1 MKSKHF
7 FFGLAVIAA
16 GLSACNNAALEP
28 DDMGMEPNEIQFVTN
43 NFTANVLTKA
53 AAVDVL
59 SLQAGFN
66 VSCVKGS
73 AGSDTEVWSSYLFE
87 YDGTAGSWAGENTGK
102 WWPLSDESYRFYAV
116 FPSDYVMTYAA
127 AGPTIQADNTH
138 DIVAAYMGSP
148 TYKAV
153 NSLNFTHIFARLKNV
168 TVSAAD
174 GYAISDIDIRITPKT
189 GGTYNLYTGAG
200 QTDGTGWSDLTTGA
214 ATSIA
219 PSAPGTQANDIYLVP
234 GTYSLT
240 ASWTATKGNYNE
252 TFEDKTVDVSLV
264 AGKTSNITVNLI
276 GNATELRLTVGMT
289 DWEDEAVDAGTV
301 PVVSRL
307 YGSFGGYMIAPQ
319 NLSYDGTDF
328 VIAGDD
334 WDTALTLSSSL
345 GVGTG
350 KTNGSFNFSYEDICS
365 YFDSRENFHS
375 TGGGGTSVN
384 NTSAISY
391 GGYND
396 WCIPTRAFFQSLFTS
411 DPAVRP
417 GSTVNG
423 TANVIYKRVNVSD
436 YSATDNRQVYLCFP
450 DGLTLTGASVAN
462 PTPTMTKAEINEYVF
477 QGCAV
482 FPMRYNTSSYS
493 SAAQYGTGTKDNGTK
508 FYMITMSSNVSNTVS
523 ESYSNREHWRLVRQ
537 L

>member
-1 MKSKHF
+1 MNNKCF
-7 FFGLAVIAA
+7 LFYLVAVAA
-16 GLSACNNAALEP
+16 GLAACNNAALEP
-28 DDMGMEPNEIQFVTN
+28 DDMGMKPNEIQFVTN
-43 NFTANVLTKA
+43 TFTANVSTKA
-53 AAVDVL
+53 TAVDVL

-87 YDGTAGSWAGENTGK
+87 YNGAAGSWAGENTGK

-116 FPSDYVMTYAA
+116 FPSDYAMTYAA
-127 AGPTIQADNTH
+127 GGPTIHADNTH

-153 NSLNFTHIFARLKNV
+153 NTLNFTHIFARLKNV

-174 GYAISDIDIRITPKT
+174 GYAISNIDIRITPKT
-189 GGTYNLYTGAG
+189 GGTYNLYSGAG
-200 QTDGTGWSDLTTGA
+200 HSDGTGWSDLTSGA

-219 PSAPGTQANDIYLVP
+219 AAAPGTQANDIYLVP
-234 GTYSLT
+234 GSYTLT
-240 ASWTATKGNYNE
+240 ASWTATKGNYSEN
-252 TFEDKTVDVSLV
+252 FEGKTVDVSLV

-276 GNATELRLTVGMT
+276 GNATELQLTVGMT
-289 DWEDEAVDAGTV
+289 DWADETVNAGTI

-334 WDTALTLSSSL
+334 WDTALSSASSL
-345 GVGTG
+345 GTGSG
-350 KTNGSFNFSYEDICS
+350 KTSGSFKFSYEDIS
-365 YFDSRENFHS
+365 TYFDSRDGFHY
-375 TGGGGTSVN
+375 TGNGGSSIN
-384 NTSAISY
+384 NAHTVSY

-396 WCIPTRAFFQSLFTS
+396 WGVPTQAFFRSLFTS

-423 TANVIYKRVNVSD
+423 TANVIFKRVNVSD
-436 YSATDNRQVYLCFP
+436 YSETDNRQVYLCFP
-450 DGLTLTGASVAN
+450 DGLTLTGASVASAM
-462 PTPTMTKAEINEYVF
+462 PTMTKAEIDAYVF

-482 FPMRYNTSSYS
+482 FPMKYNANSYS
-493 SAAQYGTGTKDNGTK
+493 SATQYGTGTKDSTTK
-508 FYMITMSSNVSNTVS
+508 FFLVSMGSSVSSTVT
-523 ESYSNREHWRLVRQ
+523 EQYSNREHWRLVRE